1 MTSMSGSAGAFWHL
15 PWPLEHSLL
24 ERSHHAVRKPKQPP
38 GEASMEGS
46 QGLWLRAA
54 VEVPAYSQH

>member
-1 MTSMSGSAGAFWHL
+1 MLCDMQGLVIKSL
-15 PWPLEHSLL
+15 PTPFLASKDL
-24 ERSHHAVRKPKQPP
+24 SHHAVRKPKQPP